1 MVQVLY
7 NALHFQPA
15 VAFPNVG
22 GVTGYLSENVFV
34 PYLHF

>member
-7 NALHFQPA
+7 NALHFHPA

-22 GVTGYLSENVFV
+22 EVTGYRSENVFV
-34 PYLHF
+34 PYLQF